1 MVKKQVF
8 DLLSALCVSSQEG
21 FAVCV
26 DAINNYKVTMTHLF
40 TCLPVLLTGGVE
52 DLLTADNRDL

>member
-8 DLLSALCVSSQEG
+8 DLLSALCVSSDEG

-26 DAINNYKVTMTHLF
+26 DAVNNYKVRKTIF
-40 TCLPVLLTGGVE
+40 ICVV
-52 DLLTADNRDL
+52 